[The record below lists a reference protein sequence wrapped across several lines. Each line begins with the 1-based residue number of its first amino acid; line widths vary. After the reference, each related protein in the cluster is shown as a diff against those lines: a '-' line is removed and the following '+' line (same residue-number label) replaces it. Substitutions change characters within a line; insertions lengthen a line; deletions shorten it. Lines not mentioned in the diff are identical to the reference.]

1 MKLAQAILFVE
12 NMARMKAFYG
22 SVLGLPVIEDGAEWA
37 RFDGGGC
44 VLALHSLP
52 AVSTDFPE
60 RLDSYIKL
68 CFHSDDVARTRADL
82 VARGV
87 HMRELHQFGAAT
99 FCDGVDPE
107 GNIFQITSR

>member
-12 NMARMKAFYG
+12 NMTRMKTFYG
-22 SVLGLPVIEDGAEWA
+22 SVLGLPVLEDGAEWV
-37 RFDGGGC
+37 RLDGGGC
-44 VLALHSLP
+44 VLALHSLAP
-52 AVSTDFPE
+52 VTTNFVE
-60 RLDSYIKL
+60 RNDSYIKL
-68 CFHSDDVARTRADL
+68 CFHSDDVPAMRADL

-87 HMRELHQFGAAT
+87 KMRDLHQFGAVT